1 MPSPRTHARTLA
13 HQPFRYEKLNADMVI
28 GIIWNNGRPAKL
40 HDLFRS
46 TRILKG
52 KVALSAGEVIDVSF
66 QLKLSKTD
74 RGKKQ
79 LEVKLLSAG

>member
-1 MPSPRTHARTLA
+1 
-13 HQPFRYEKLNADMVI
+13 MVI

-79 LEVKLLSAG
+79 LEVKLLSAGYRLTAVSRGEEQEDRKKKQK